1 MIEEDE
7 KDAPAVNDEHS
18 QPEPIVEPTPQA
30 PKKKHTKLIII
41 IVAGVLLLAGL
52 GALAWWWFMVRTTTP
67 DTSTANT
74 GDSSV
79 VSEADALSR
88 FTNPTTGEEW
98 YDEPISISKQ
108 GYFNSEYND
117 ESNYYEVG
125 TRGENKIIMTE
136 TYGIGSY
143 YELFEIAP
151 DDTITAVVFPNAN
164 TDQTS
169 KQNAIYDGSFADSIV
184 VDTTLHYDSLSVPNS
199 LEVNNSETV
208 TMPEY
213 GTIGGLINP
222 ATDGE
227 SSSVRSVVKV
237 YGASSLIKMEN
248 KNVDSGLT
256 TFYYAVDLPLGTRIT
271 LTYVPLAEKVDDYS
285 WKDGTTRTGT
295 INSIVRGCGA
305 TGLSISRAD
314 NVTDSDF
321 VAVATSLENQTI
333 YGLKSVDAPLVKL
346 AYDDYA
352 QAKDYVNSDNYPN
365 NDEIVLTQQEFFDDH
380 AVLAFKN
387 AASEWLIY
395 TQDNYALVGGC
406 GKPVVYLYP
415 TTTQTVNVRVG
426 ADVTVSE
433 PYYNPAT
440 GWKNV
445 TAQPNGNL
453 TYNSISYDS
462 LFWEGT
468 GHGTYPGISSGTVVP
483 RAQAATTIRTQLS
496 AQGLNTKESN
506 DFMAFWESR
515 IPNKPYVQ
523 LAWFSTADLNE
534 LAPLTIVPKPQTTIR
549 VFLDMRGLDELKTL
563 PAPRFNAPAR
573 NGFTVVEWGGL
584 LSGKL

>member
-7 KDAPAVNDEHS
+7 KDAPAVNNEHS
-18 QPEPIVEPTPQA
+18 QPEPIVEPTPQT
-30 PKKKHTKLIII
+30 PKKKHTKLVII

-52 GALAWWWFMVRTTTP
+52 GALAWWWFMVRSTTP
-67 DTSTANT
+67 NTPAANT
-74 GDSSV
+74 NDSSL
-79 VSEADALSR
+79 VSDEDALSR
-88 FTNPTTGEEW
+88 FANPTTGEKW

-108 GYFNSEYND
+108 GYFDPDYD
-117 ESNYYEVG
+117 DIANYYEVG
-125 TRGENKIIMTE
+125 TRGDNKIIMTE
-136 TYGIGSY
+136 SFGIGTY
-143 YELFEIAP
+143 YELFEQSP
-151 DDTITAVVFPNAN
+151 DGVVTAVVFAN
-164 TDQTS
+164 GNVDQTTKS
-169 KQNAIYDGSFADSIV
+169 NIIYDGSFADTVIV
-184 VDTTLHYDSLSVPNS
+184 DKTLHYDSLSIPGS
-199 LEVNNSETV
+199 LEINSTEAV
-208 TMPEY
+208 TIPEY
-213 GTIGGLINP
+213 RTIGDLIDP
-222 ATDGE
+222 VTDSE
-227 SSSVRSVVKV
+227 STSVRTVVRA
-237 YGASSLIKMEN
+237 YGNSNLIKIEK

-256 TFYYAVDLPLGTRIT
+256 TFYYAVDLPLGTRVT
-271 LTYVPLAEKVDDYS
+271 LNYAPVVEKIDDFT
-285 WKDGTTRTGT
+285 WKDGSTRTGT

-314 NVTDSDF
+314 DVTDSDF
-321 VAVATSLENQTI
+321 VAVATTLENQTI
-333 YGLKSVDAPLVKL
+333 YGLSSVDAPLVKL
-346 AYDDYA
+346 AYDDYVQA
-352 QAKDYVNSDNYPN
+352 QEYMQDDKP
-365 NDEIVLTQQEFFDDH
+365 VLTQQEFYDDH

-387 AASEWLIY
+387 ASDEWLIY
-395 TQDNYALVGGC
+395 TQDDYALVGGC
-406 GKPVVYLYP
+406 GKPVIYLYP

-445 TAQPNGNL
+445 VAQPNGNL
-453 TYNSISYDS
+453 TYNGISYDS

-483 RAQAATTIRTQLS
+483 RAQAAATIRTQLT

-534 LAPLTIVPKPQTTIR
+534 LAPLTISPKPQTTIR
-549 VFLDMRGLDELKTL
+549 VFLDMRGLDTSKTL
-563 PAPRFNAPAR
+563 PAPKFNAPAR

-584 LSGKL
+584 LSGKP